1 MRPFRNIALGALGIA
16 LPLALGAPPAAA
28 DQLVDL
34 ELVLAGD
41 ASGSIDNTEMQMQRD
56 GYADAITDPQ
66 VLDAIALGQV
76 GAIAVAYIEWA
87 GSFSVDTVVDW
98 TIIRDRTS
106 AEAFAAALQAA
117 PRRAEGY
124 NSIGAAIRY
133 AHNLIGSNRYEG
145 LRRVIDIAADG
156 PDIGA
161 PRAAVARDE
170 AAAEDIT
177 VNGLVIESAF
187 YTDFMSPIPL
197 PQHFAEQVIGGPG
210 AFVTVAQ
217 SMEDFRDVL
226 LAKLVREISARDH
239 PALQLAERRS

>member
-1 MRPFRNIALGALGIA
+1 MRPPLSRAPRTLGLAFALMLGA
-16 LPLALGAPPAAA
+16 APAVA

-41 ASGSIDNTEMQMQRD
+41 ASGSIDNTEMQMQRQ
-56 GYADAITDPQ
+56 GYAAALTDPQ
-66 VLDAIALGQV
+66 VLDAITLGQV

-87 GSFSVDTVVDW
+87 GSFSVDTVVNW
-98 TIIRDRTS
+98 TIIRDRAS
-106 AEAFAAALQAA
+106 AQAFAEQLLAA

-133 AHNLIGSNRYEG
+133 ARNLIDNNRFEG

-161 PRAAVARDE
+161 PKAAVARDE
-170 AAAEDIT
+170 AVAEDIT
-177 VNGLVIESAF
+177 INGLVIESAF

-210 AFVTVAQ
+210 AFVTVAHT
-217 SMEDFRDVL
+217 MADFRDVL
-226 LAKLVREISARDH
+226 LDKLVREISARDQ
-239 PALQLAERRS
+239 PRPQLAEHRP

>member
-1 MRPFRNIALGALGIA
+1 MRPRPSLARWALGAAVL
-16 LPLALGAPPAAA
+16 LAVGARPAAA

-41 ASGSIDNTEMQMQRD
+41 ASGSIDNTEMQMQRR
-56 GYADAITDPQ
+56 GYAAAITDPQ
-66 VLDAIALGQV
+66 VLEAIALGQV

-98 TIIRDRTS
+98 TVIRDRAS
-106 AEAFAAALQAA
+106 AEAFAETLQAA

-133 AHNLIGSNRYEG
+133 ARNLIDGNRYEG

-161 PRAAVARDE
+161 PKAAVARDE
-170 AAAEDIT
+170 AVTEDIT

-210 AFVTVAQ
+210 AFVTIAHG
-217 SMEDFRDVL
+217 MEDFRDVL
-226 LAKLVREISARDH
+226 LAKLVREISDRDH
-239 PALQLAERRS
+239 PRPQLAEHRP

>member
-1 MRPFRNIALGALGIA
+1 MRPRPSFARWALGAAVLVGV
-16 LPLALGAPPAAA
+16 GARPAAA

-41 ASGSIDNTEMQMQRD
+41 ASGSIDNTEMRMQRQ
-56 GYADAITDPQ
+56 GYATAITDPQ
-66 VLDAIALGQV
+66 VLEAIALGQV

-98 TIIRDRTS
+98 TIIRDRAS
-106 AEAFAAALQAA
+106 AEAFAETLRAA

-133 AHNLIGSNRYEG
+133 ARNLIDSNRYEG

-161 PRAAVARDE
+161 PKAAVARDE
-170 AAAEDIT
+170 AVAEDIT

-210 AFVTVAQ
+210 AFVTVAHG
-217 SMEDFRDVL
+217 MEDFRDVL
-226 LAKLVREISARDH
+226 LAKLVREISDRER
-239 PALQLAERRS
+239 PRSQLAEHRP

>member
-1 MRPFRNIALGALGIA
+1 MLGAAVL
-16 LPLALGAPPAAA
+16 LAVGPRPAAA

-41 ASGSIDNTEMQMQRD
+41 ASGSIDNTEMRMQRQ
-56 GYADAITDPQ
+56 GYAAAITDPQ
-66 VLDAIALGQV
+66 VLEAIALGQV

-98 TIIRDRTS
+98 TIIRDRAS
-106 AEAFAAALQAA
+106 AEAFAETLQAA

-133 AHNLIGSNRYEG
+133 ARNLIDTNRYEG

-161 PRAAVARDE
+161 PKVSVARDE
-170 AAAEDIT
+170 AVAEDIT
-177 VNGLVIESAF
+177 INGLVIETEF
-187 YTDFMSPIPL
+187 YSDFMSPIPL

-210 AFVTVAQ
+210 AFVIVAH

-226 LAKLVREISARDH
+226 LAKLVREISDRGL
-239 PALQLAERRS
+239 PRPQLAERRP

>member
-1 MRPFRNIALGALGIA
+1 MRRFRDLALGAFGLG
-16 LPLALGAPPAAA
+16 LPLALGTPSDAA
-28 DQLVDL
+28 DQQVDV

-41 ASGSIDNTEMQMQRD
+41 ASGSIDNTEMEMQRA

-66 VLDAIALGQV
+66 VLDAIALGQI

-98 TIIRDRTS
+98 TVIHDRTS

-133 AHNLIGSNRYEG
+133 AHGLIGGNRYRG

-161 PRAAVARDE
+161 PRAAIARDE

-177 VNGLVIESAF
+177 INGLVIESAF

-210 AFVTVAQ
+210 AFVMVAH

-226 LAKLVREISARDH
+226 LAKLVREISDQGVPH
-239 PALQLAERRS
+239 PQLAEQP